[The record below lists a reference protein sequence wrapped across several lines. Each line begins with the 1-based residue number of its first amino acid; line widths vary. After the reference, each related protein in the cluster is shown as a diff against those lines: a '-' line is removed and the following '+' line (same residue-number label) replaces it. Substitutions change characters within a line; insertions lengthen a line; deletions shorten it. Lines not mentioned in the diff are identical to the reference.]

1 MGLTLI
7 EKIISAH
14 SDRTC
19 KPGDIV
25 DMEIDA
31 RLARD
36 FGGANVVK
44 NLEEHGLGIDDPGR
58 TFFTLDCNPTGSDQR
73 YAANQQ
79 RIRVFA
85 RAHGIKVY
93 DINAGIGTH
102 IAIDEGLVGCGGTL
116 VSTDSHANIL
126 GAIGAFGQG
135 MGDQDIAYAFAA
147 GRVWFRVPPTLRIL
161 LEGRTPEGITAKDI
175 TLELLRKLGARGL
188 LGYAAEIY
196 GEAVDE
202 MNVSD
207 RVTVA
212 SMATEMGGIIILF
225 PPTRETVEELRMI
238 TGRTCDMVEADEGAS
253 YEKDIRIDVS
263 KVEPLISLPG
273 NPEKAVPVREV
284 LGTRI
289 DSAFIGSCTDGR
301 YEDMRMAADILK
313 GRTVAPGVVLKIVP
327 ATDSIWKRCL
337 DEGIVDIF
345 KRAGALVANAGCAGC
360 AAGQVG
366 QNGPGEVTVST
377 GNRNFPGKQGQGHVY
392 LASPAVVAASAV
404 AGFIST
410 PDKID
415 AGVAPGQKE
424 AVAPGEVAPG
434 KAARPGGGA
443 VAAGAGGRAEAA
455 AGARGEPPT
464 VVRGRVWKVEED
476 NIDTDMIYHNRHLAV
491 TDIGEMGQYCFGNL
505 RGWED
510 FPKKARAGDIVI
522 TGENFGAGSSRQH
535 AVDCF
540 KSLGVSAVI
549 AKSFGAIYERNAI
562 NAAMPIV
569 TGDLS
574 VLNLKDGDI
583 VTVDFVKGEA
593 MSEATGAKVPVRP
606 FSGVQLDIYRR
617 GGLLNK

>member
-14 SDRTC
+14 SDRAC
-19 KPGDIV
+19 KPGDIA
-25 DMEIDA
+25 DMVIDA

-44 NLEEHGLGIDDPGR
+44 NIEEHGLGIDDAGR

-79 RIRVFA
+79 RIRLFA
-85 RAHGIKVY
+85 RAKGIKVY
-93 DINAGIGTH
+93 DIDAGIGTH

-126 GAIGAFGQG
+126 GSIGAFGQG

-147 GRVWFRVPPTLRIL
+147 GRVWFRVPPTVRIFL
-161 LEGRTPEGITAKDI
+161 DGKRPAGATAKDI
-175 TLELLRKLGARGL
+175 TLELLRNLGARGL
-188 LGYAAEIY
+188 LGYAAEMY
-196 GEAVDE
+196 GDAVDG
-202 MNVSD
+202 MNIAD
-207 RVTVA
+207 RVTLS

-225 PPTRETVEELRMI
+225 PPNQAIIDELREI
-238 TGRTCDMVEADEGAS
+238 TGKTYEMVAADDDAR
-253 YEKDIRIDVS
+253 YEKDIRIDIS
-263 KVEPLISLPG
+263 RVEPLVSLPG
-273 NPEKAVPVREV
+273 NPEKAVPVSEV
-284 LGTRI
+284 EGTRI

-301 YEDMRMAADILK
+301 FEDMKMAADILK
-313 GRTVAPGVVLKIVP
+313 GRKVAPGVVLKIVP
-327 ATDSIWKRCL
+327 ATDRIWQRCL
-337 DEGIVDIF
+337 AEGIVETF
-345 KRAGALVANAGCAGC
+345 KKAGALLGNAGCAGC

-404 AGFIST
+404 AGFMVT
-410 PDKID
+410 PERMD
-415 AGVAPGQKE
+415 AGIEPRAE
-424 AVAPGEVAPG
+424 AGGARAATGAAG
-434 KAARPGGGA
+434 KPAA
-443 VAAGAGGRAEAA
+443 VAAGDA
-455 AGARGEPPT
+455 PT
-464 VVRGRVWKVEED
+464 AVRGRVWIVGED

-505 RGWED
+505 EGWED
-510 FPKKARAGDIVI
+510 FPGKVGAGDIVI

-562 NAAMPIV
+562 NAALPIV

-574 VLNLKDGDI
+574 GLNLKNGDVI
-583 VTVDFVKGEA
+583 SVDFIKGEVK
-593 MSEATGAKVPVRP
+593 SEAAGSAAPVRP
-606 FSGVQLDIYRR
+606 FSEVQLDIYRR
-617 GGLLNK
+617 GGLLNQ

>member
-7 EKIISAH
+7 EKIISSH
-14 SDRTC
+14 SDRPC

-25 DMEIDA
+25 DMQIDA

-44 NLEEHGLGIDDPGR
+44 NIEEHGLGIDDPGR

-79 RIRVFA
+79 RIRQFA
-85 RAHGIKVY
+85 RASGIKVY

-126 GAIGAFGQG
+126 GSIGAFGQG

-147 GRVWFRVPPTLRIL
+147 GRVWFRVPPTVRVFLDG
-161 LEGRTPEGITAKDI
+161 EPPAGVTAKDI
-175 TLELLRKLGARGL
+175 TLELLRNLGARGL
-188 LGYAAEIY
+188 LGYAAEMY
-196 GEAVDE
+196 GDAVE
-202 MNVSD
+202 RMGVSD
-207 RVTVA
+207 RVTLA

-225 PPTRETVEELRMI
+225 PPNQAVIDELRQI
-238 TGRTCDMVEADEGAS
+238 TGNTYDMVAADADAV
-253 YEKDIRIDVS
+253 YEKDIHIDIGKAVPM
-263 KVEPLISLPG
+263 VSLPG
-273 NPEKAVPVREV
+273 NPEKAVPAAEV
-284 LGTRI
+284 EGIRI

-301 YEDMRMAADILK
+301 YEDMEMAAEILN
-313 GRTVAPGVVLKIVP
+313 GREVAPGVVLKIVP
-327 ATDSIWKRCL
+327 ATDKIWQRCL
-337 DEGIVDIF
+337 EEGIVETF
-345 KRAGALVANAGCAGC
+345 KKAGALLGNAGCAGC

-377 GNRNFPGKQGQGHVY
+377 GNRNFPGKQGQGRVY

-404 AGFIST
+404 AGFIVT
-410 PDKID
+410 PGRMN
-415 AGVAPGQKE
+415 AGIEP
-424 AVAPGEVAPG
+424 
-434 KAARPGGGA
+434 
-443 VAAGAGGRAEAA
+443 RAEAEGA
-455 AGARGEPPT
+455 AAKGKEAAHAAPPST
-464 VVRGRVWKVEED
+464 GDAPTAVKGRVWIVSED

-491 TDIGEMGQYCFGNL
+491 TDIDEMGQYCFGNL
-505 RGWED
+505 EGWED
-510 FPKKARAGDIVI
+510 FPAKVEAGDIVV

-562 NAAMPIV
+562 NAALPIV
-569 TGDLS
+569 VGDLS
-574 VLNLKDGDI
+574 ELGLKNGDI
-583 VTVDFVKGEA
+583 MSVDFVKGEA
-593 MSEATGAKVPVRP
+593 RNESSGATAPVRP
-606 FSGVQLDIYRR
+606 FSQVQTDIYRR
-617 GGLLNK
+617 GGLLNR